1 MGIRAHLQKGRTKP
15 GLTLPADAQAKIN
28 EANDRGTLEKWLGDK
43 APGPKNIQVEPADA
57 SKATLTTSPMTPPET
72 NESLNDEV
80 AARKAA
86 EEEAAAK
93 AEEERQAA
101 EAEAAAKKEDST
113 LETGIL
119 TADGEVV
126 KGGEVE
132 STVEGGETKVVPDDM
147 QLLEGVGGATEQK
160 LYEAGYV
167 TYEQLMEAAP
177 AELAEKVDGLSESN
191 AKGVVKQAKKYSK
204 LKAKGKL

>member
-15 GLTLPADAQAKIN
+15 GLTLPADTQAKVN
-28 EANDRGTLEKWLGDK
+28 EANDRGTLEKWLGGK

-57 SKATLTTSPMTPPET
+57 SKAALTSSPTTPPET

-113 LETGIL
+113 LETGVL

-126 KGGEVE
+126 KGGEVT
-132 STVEGGETKVVPDDM
+132 STVEGGETKVTPDDM

-160 LYEAGYV
+160 LYEAGYT
-167 TYEQLMEAAP
+167 TYEQVMGAKP
-177 AELAEKVDGLSESN
+177 AELAEKVDGMSESS